1 MKKFIS
7 TILLFATLLMTPIIT
22 NGAPADEERQ
32 RVLQANTS
40 GSDQIIFEVP
50 VRISNAS
57 SMVGSAVASCN
68 VEFSTG
74 MDAMGMPASVSLDA
88 GGNLNRVFTVT
99 VPFDAQRAEDATGYR
114 CHLVLYNSS
123 NGSLL
128 AGGSMIETQSG
139 IPLDP
144 DATQVFVVSGTL

>member
-1 MKKFIS
+1 MRIHFTS
-7 TILLFATLLMTPIIT
+7 FLLFCFVLLGTGIVH
-22 NGAPADEERQ
+22 GAAADQERQ
-32 RVLQANTS
+32 RIPVADDT
-40 GSDQIIFEVP
+40 GTTQIVFEVP

-57 SMVGSAVASCN
+57 PIVGSAVASCN
-68 VEFSTG
+68 VEFSSG
-74 MDAMGMPASVSLDA
+74 MDAMGMPANVSLDA
-88 GGNLNRVFTVT
+88 DGNLNRLFTVT
-99 VPFDAQRAEDATGYR
+99 VSFETHRAENATGYR